1 MARESAIGI
10 NAPGLSYLLDQWR
23 IPTVEVATRG
33 IPPHVTL
40 LYPWR
45 PAPLQ
50 PSDVERAMA
59 ALAGTRRFTL
69 RLPTIDRFLQV
80 IYLRA
85 EPDDV
90 LRGLMQ
96 RLAMAFPETPPYG
109 GAFPDPTPHLTVAK
123 GVTDAELDR
132 LEIEI
137 VGHLAPHLPLVVDV
151 SEIALEEQGED
162 GFWSIRAT
170 VPLADG

>member
-1 MARESAIGI
+1 MTRESAIGI

-40 LYPWR
+40 LYPWL
-45 PAPLQ
+45 PAPLR
-50 PSDVERAMA
+50 PSDIERAVV

-69 RLPTIDRFLQV
+69 RLPTINRFPQA
-80 IYLRA
+80 IDLRA

-90 LRGLMQ
+90 LGGLMQ

-123 GVTDAELDR
+123 GVTGAELDQ

-137 VGHLAPHLPLVVDV
+137 LGHLAPHLPLMVEV
-151 SEIALEEQGED
+151 SDIALEEQGED
-162 GFWSIRAT
+162 GFWSVRAT